1 MTEAALAANATAQAP
16 AVIVQLLEKLAVPYQ
31 VRAERPG
38 QPSEA
43 RLQAVLVDDAIGA
56 LLVLYPRSQMLDLSR
71 LAELTG
77 RQLTAVKPER
87 LERMLGKHNL
97 AALPGLPPLTSS
109 PCLYEERLLQVPS
122 LLIESGQPGVLL
134 EIPTEAFK
142 ALLSKASAARF
153 GEPVSAIK
161 PNLDR
166 PHVLPLTEN

>member
-97 AALPGLPPLTSS
+97 AALPGLPPLTS
-109 PCLYEERLLQVPS
+109 
-122 LLIESGQPGVLL
+122 
-134 EIPTEAFK
+134 
-142 ALLSKASAARF
+142 
-153 GEPVSAIK
+153 
-161 PNLDR
+161 
-166 PHVLPLTEN
+166 